1 MVHVHLPSGKWQ
13 LICLTLTNSV
23 SMAHFGYDQGIFAG
37 ALISADF
44 LEIFPETKVPDISG
58 ITSSCFSLGAFF
70 GCLASFLLGDRLG
83 RKKSIY
89 VGLAVNVIGVV
100 LQITAYH
107 LPQMIIGRAFNGFGM
122 GILSSTCPVFMA
134 EASPSPIRG
143 KLVVLG
149 SLCNTVGFCIANWMN
164 YALFDKNGPFQWRF
178 PLGFQLVFPLIV
190 VTFLPLTVESPRWLL
205 LRGRVSDARATL
217 VRIRGTA
224 YDLNDKD
231 LNDDLISIQKV
242 LEEEQAAHVSFMDV
256 LLCRDPLQTAR
267 RVVLSCGTQLMQ
279 QFTGVN
285 ALGYYLPT
293 LLIESVGVFSSYARL
308 LAGANA
314 SLYLGAAFVCLFL
327 VDLVGRRK
335 YDHDILCYLSFSLR
349 QICLRAYR
357 LMMYGSIATG
367 SCYLIAAIT
376 LKEAKLHP
384 EKKTVLGK
392 ATVSMFFLYY
402 FCYGTSFAKVP
413 WVYNSEINS
422 LGWRT
427 KGAAA
432 ATATN
437 WMSGFVIV
445 QFTRVGFDNLGW
457 GLYLLFAGFCW
468 SFLPIIFLF
477 YPETSRRTLEDMDE
491 IFRRHNSLFVFRDK
505 VLTQRNRPQ
514 EFIEAEQRRVTE
526 APIRT
531 HNP

>member
-1 MVHVHLPSGKWQ
+1 
-13 LICLTLTNSV
+13 
-23 SMAHFGYDQGIFAG
+23 MANFGYDQGIFAG

-44 LEIFPETKVPDISG
+44 LEIFPETKVPGISG
-58 ITSSCFSLGAFF
+58 IASSCFSLGAFF

-83 RKKSIY
+83 RKKSLY
-89 VGLAVNVIGVV
+89 VGLVVNVIGVV
-100 LQITAYH
+100 LQIAAYH
-107 LPQMIIGRAFNGFGM
+107 LPQMIVGRVLNGFGM

-134 EASPSPIRG
+134 EASPSHIRG

-164 YALFDKNGPFQWRF
+164 YALFDDNGPFQWRF
-178 PLGFQLVFPLIV
+178 PLGFQLIFPLIV
-190 VTFLPLTVESPRWLL
+190 VAFLPLTAESPRWLL
-205 LRGRVSDARATL
+205 LRGRLSEARVMLA
-217 VRIRGTA
+217 RIRGTA
-224 YDLNDKD
+224 HDLNNKD
-231 LNDDLISIQKV
+231 LNDDLMLIQKAV
-242 LEEEQAAHVSFMDV
+242 ENELTARGSTTDALS
-256 LLCRDPLQTAR
+256 CRNPLQNAR
-267 RVVLSCGTQLMQ
+267 RLMLSCGTQLMQ
-279 QFTGVN
+279 QFSGVN

-293 LLIESVGVFSSYARL
+293 LLIESVGVSSSYARL

-314 SLYLGAAFVCLFL
+314 SLYLGAAFLCLVL

-335 YDHDILCYLSFSLR
+335 
-349 QICLRAYR
+349 
-357 LMMYGSIATG
+357 LMMYGSIAMG

-384 EKKTVLGK
+384 EQKEILGK
-392 ATVSMFFLYY
+392 VTVSMFFLYY

-427 KGAAA
+427 RGAAA

-445 QFTRVGFDNLGW
+445 QFTKIGVDNLGW
-457 GLYLLFAGFCW
+457 GFYLLFAGFCW

-491 IFRRHNSLFVFRDK
+491 IFRHCDSLFVFGDK
-505 VLTQRNRPQ
+505 VLTQRSRPRK
-514 EFIEAEQRRVTE
+514 FIETEQRRVAE
-526 APIRT
+526 PLIQGT
-531 HNP
+531 HDS